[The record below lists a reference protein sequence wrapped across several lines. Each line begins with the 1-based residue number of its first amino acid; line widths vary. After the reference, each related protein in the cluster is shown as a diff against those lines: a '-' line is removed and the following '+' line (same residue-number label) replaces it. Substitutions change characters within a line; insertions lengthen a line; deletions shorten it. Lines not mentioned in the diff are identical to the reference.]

1 MGSGIRRVDGWYSR
15 RGPLTAG
22 GRGVRCAE
30 VRRGAP
36 RCVGVCLGVC
46 LGVRRGAPRAWRCVC
61 ARVCARACLRV
72 CARVCARAR
81 ASRAR
86 RTLNRFGHVREVPD
100 ERLVVVARR
109 ADVARRVRRPR
120 QRVDALR
127 VALQLRRRQRGHADV
142 QDNDTIRVHSDHRQ
156 IVGVLLIPLQPNQRH
171 WRAAL
176 AVCALVDDRRVLEA
190 PQVEHAHLQGREGRL
205 QNAGAGAPR
214 APQPPGCWL
223 RQAALHAAA
232 GWRAAGGGRRWARR
246 QAHAP
251 SRRHRRKRTRSRPTR
266 RPGRRPPCR
275 GR

>member
-22 GRGVRCAE
+22 GKGAWCAE
-30 VRRGAP
+30 VRQGASG
-36 RCVGVCLGVC
+36 CVWVP
-46 LGVRRGAPRAWRCVC
+46 RGAPRARRWMCSRACVHVC
-61 ARVCARACLRV
+61 ARVCTCACAHARARV
-72 CARVCARAR
+72 R

-120 QRVDALR
+120 QRVDALG
-127 VALQLRRRQRGHADV
+127 VALQLRCRQRGHADV
-142 QDNDTIRVHSDHRQ
+142 QDNDTIRVHRDHRQ

-190 PQVEHAHLQGREGRL
+190 PQVEHAHLQG
-205 QNAGAGAPR
+205 
-214 APQPPGCWL
+214 
-223 RQAALHAAA
+223 
-232 GWRAAGGGRRWARR
+232 ARR
-246 QAHAP
+246 PAP
-251 SRRHRRKRTRSRPTR
+251 KRGSW
-266 RPGRRPPCR
+266 CS
-275 GR
+275 